1 MNQTEMLDCPQSRK
15 WNLGT
20 FSTDTASQLDILGH
34 DSNTL
39 GVDGTQV
46 GILEKT
52 NEVSLSGL
60 LQGKNGSGLKSKVRL
75 EILGDLTDKTL
86 ERSLADEK
94 IGRLLVL
101 ADLTK
106 SDGTRAV
113 SVGLLD
119 TSGSGSGLAG
129 SLLQ

>member
-1 MNQTEMLDCPQSRK
+1 MLVCPPVSR
-15 WNLGT
+15 NLGT
-20 FSTDTASQLDILGH
+20 FSTNAASQLDILGH

-39 GVDGTQV
+39 GVNGTQV

-52 NEVSLSGL
+52 NKVGFSGL
-60 LQGKNGSGLKSKVRL
+60 LKGKNGSRLESKVGL
-75 EILGDLTDKTL
+75 EVLGNLTDQTL
-86 ERSLADEK
+86 EGSLADQK

-106 SDGTRAV
+106 SDGTGAV

-119 TSGSGSGLAG
+119 TSGSWGGLAG
-129 SLLQ
+129 SLLIR

>member
-1 MNQTEMLDCPQSRK
+1 
-15 WNLGT
+15 
-20 FSTDTASQLDILGH
+20 
-34 DSNTL
+34 
-39 GVDGTQV
+39 VDGTQV

-60 LQGKNGSGLKSKVRL
+60 LQGKDSSGLESKVGL

-86 ERSLADEK
+86 ERSLADEE

-119 TSGSGSGLAG
+119 TSGSGGGLAG